1 MKRITWKWLLPVG
14 LLILA
19 LVCHFYD
26 THEYRAGVYRDHAVN
41 NLYYYGQHYPALVQ
55 RLSRGI
61 NFPALV
67 LDYPLKDEL
76 EALYERNS
84 DYTLISITP
93 RDVGFFVG
101 IVLFWYWV
109 GSKLDRIQGR
119 GSRAIRSRKVRVLG
133 LAFGLLFGIANG
145 VYAAQMIATRWLP
158 ERRIGAFG
166 IAWACAL
173 IAYFTWRFAQE
184 FGADRPRSI
193 STP

>member
-1 MKRITWKWLLPVG
+1 MKQITWKWLLPIG

-67 LDYPLKDEL
+67 LDYRLKDEL

-93 RDVGFFVG
+93 RDVGFFVA
-101 IVLFWYWV
+101 IVLF
-109 GSKLDRIQGR
+109 SLL
-119 GSRAIRSRKVRVLG
+119 VLG
-133 LAFGLLFGIANG
+133 GE
-145 VYAAQMIATRWLP
+145 QTR
-158 ERRIGAFG
+158 
-166 IAWACAL
+166 
-173 IAYFTWRFAQE
+173 
-184 FGADRPRSI
+184 
-193 STP
+193 